1 MEKEEKICLHQ
12 VAETFSHPSTAH
24 LLEPFLWP
32 NSTPSPRESKVVMQ
46 WRCSD
51 SKKNNT
57 VSVREAAFRTF
68 IADFPRRSRSRYEKV
83 CFKIQPQCLPQL
95 FAVCLSVSLSL
106 TFSPNYPCPPPL
118 INATLASTIA
128 QPKAP
133 AKTELGGIKSILL
146 RLCGGRHAGA
156 AAAVSEVKSVTLT
169 SLVFG

>member
-1 MEKEEKICLHQ
+1 MRKCVSKSNRSVCLN
-12 VAETFSHPSTAH
+12 FS
-24 LLEPFLWP
+24 
-32 NSTPSPRESKVVMQ
+32 
-46 WRCSD
+46 
-51 SKKNNT
+51 
-57 VSVREAAFRTF
+57 
-68 IADFPRRSRSRYEKV
+68 
-83 CFKIQPQCLPQL
+83 L
-95 FAVCLSVSLSL
+95 FVCLSPSLSPFL
-106 TFSPNYPCPPPL
+106 PTIHAPPPL